1 MMQYGVGRIR
11 KAYVEGD
18 LEGGSLAFSQA
29 CGLIHDV
36 PSCWELIE
44 SLVREAEQILD
55 SLDGK
60 IRTNGNGRGNDNDRA
75 GAGLKT

>member
-11 KAYVEGD
+11 KAYVDGD

-36 PSCWELIE
+36 PSCKELIE
-44 SLVREAEQILD
+44 SLVREAEQILE

-60 IRTNGNGRGNDNDRA
+60 IGTNGNGHGEARFDA
-75 GAGLKT
+75 QAKT